1 MFFRYPDD
9 PYDRVW
15 LNYLGQASAIN
26 TTRTID
32 TSAAVNNPPTLVM
45 STAKRVNGQW
55 NSVPWI
61 PNMKYYIVM
70 YFAELDPSMNAT
82 SREFD
87 IFLDSTPWLPGFSVV
102 RDAPGGAFAAVQI
115 DKPYVTVSGA
125 ANFTFSPCVGAT
137 DDPLLNAYEVYQV
150 FENPQ
155 ALTYWSD
162 GMCTAHPLLTKV
174 KNLAK
179 VYTGE
184 CNKHVC

>member
-1 MFFRYPDD
+1 MFLCRYPDD

-15 LNYLGQASAIN
+15 LNDLGQGSAIN
-26 TTRTID
+26 TSHTID

-55 NSVPWI
+55 NSVSWI

-87 IFLDSTPWLPGFSVV
+87 IFLDSTPWIPGFSIV
-102 RDAPGGAFAAVQI
+102 RDAPGGAFATIQV
-115 DKPYVTVSGA
+115 DKPYVTVSGT
-125 ANFTFSPCVGAT
+125 ANFTFSPCVSAT

-155 ALTYWSD
+155 ALTYWAD
-162 GMCTAHPLLTKV
+162 GMCTAQPLL
-174 KNLAK
+174 
-179 VYTGE
+179 
-184 CNKHVC
+184 